1 MFQNMS
7 NNQNMKT
14 KLCWSVNSLGPCPYG
29 NRCTFAHNIN
39 EIVCK
44 ECNFGDWCNLIMFT
58 EDGSENCGDKVCKFK
73 HPSETKE
80 MYLKRLNI
88 NIHHSSESTHT
99 RYQTNICAPVKK
111 LDWNIQDN
119 KIN

>member
-1 MFQNMS
+1 MFQHMS

-14 KLCWSVNSLGPCPYG
+14 RLCWSVNSLGPCPYG

-44 ECNFGDWCNLIMFT
+44 ECNFGDWCNLIMIT
-58 EDGSENCGDKVCKFK
+58 EDGTVNCGEKVCKFK

-80 MYLKRLNI
+80 MYLKRVKI
-88 NIHHSSESTHT
+88 NIPSSGNTHNN
-99 RYQTNICAPVKK
+99 YQTNICAPVKK

>member
-1 MFQNMS
+1 
-7 NNQNMKT
+7 
-14 KLCWSVNSLGPCPYG
+14 
-29 NRCTFAHNIN
+29 
-39 EIVCK
+39 
-44 ECNFGDWCNLIMFT
+44 MFT

-88 NIHHSSESTHT
+88 NIHHSSENTHT
-99 RYQTNICAPVKK
+99 RYQTHICAPVKK

-119 KIN
+119 QIN